1 MSFFIL
7 FCKYNLIL
15 LKLYQFYKL
24 KMKKI
29 LFVLLITFL
38 FNCEKK
44 TKEQTNGFGPYE
56 GQSVYLGN
64 QSTVEVFK
72 VLDKAWAAR
81 DYTAMMS
88 IIEDGGLFIFE
99 DGHTVS
105 TGQEFV
111 DKVEAEYIESIKKD
125 QEWGWKTNY
134 AFSVYPEGS
143 DDPKA
148 TNQNGEWVN
157 AQFSGNDG
165 TYIEWYQIVNG
176 KLKMWYQTKGKY
188 VIPED

>member
-1 MSFFIL
+1 
-7 FCKYNLIL
+7 
-15 LKLYQFYKL
+15 
-24 KMKKI
+24 MKKI
-29 LFVLLITFL
+29 LFALLITFL
-38 FNCEKK
+38 FSCEKK
-44 TKEQTNGFGPYE
+44 INEQTNGFGPYE

-72 VLDKAWAAR
+72 ALDKAWAAR
-81 DYTAMMS
+81 DYNVMMS

-111 DKVEAEYIESIKKD
+111 DKVEKEYIESLEKG

-134 AFSVYPEGS
+134 AFSVYPKGS

-148 TNQNGEWVN
+148 TNQQGEWVN

-176 KLKMWYQTKGKY
+176 KLKMWYQTKGNY

>member
-1 MSFFIL
+1 
-7 FCKYNLIL
+7 
-15 LKLYQFYKL
+15 
-24 KMKKI
+24 MKKK
-29 LFVLLITFL
+29 LSVLLITLL
-38 FNCEKK
+38 FSCEKK
-44 TKEQTNGFGPYE
+44 ITEQTNGFGPYE

-72 VLDKAWAAR
+72 ALDNAWAAR
-81 DYTAMMS
+81 DYTAMMD

-105 TGQEFV
+105 SGQEFV
-111 DKVEAEYIESIKKD
+111 DKVEAEYIESLEKA

-134 AFSVYPEGS
+134 AFSVYPKGS

-148 TNQNGEWVN
+148 TNQQGEWVN

>member
-1 MSFFIL
+1 
-7 FCKYNLIL
+7 
-15 LKLYQFYKL
+15 
-24 KMKKI
+24 MKKI

-38 FNCEKK
+38 FSCEKK

-111 DKVEAEYIESIKKD
+111 DKVEAEYIESLEKA

-134 AFSVYPEGS
+134 AFSVYPKGS

-148 TNQNGEWVN
+148 TNQQGEWVN

-176 KLKMWYQTKGKY
+176 KLKMWYQTKGEY